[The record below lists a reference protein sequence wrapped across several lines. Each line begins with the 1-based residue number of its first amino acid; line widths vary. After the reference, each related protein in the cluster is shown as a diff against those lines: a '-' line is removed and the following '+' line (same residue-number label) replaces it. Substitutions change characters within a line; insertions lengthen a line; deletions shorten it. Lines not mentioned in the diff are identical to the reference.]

1 MNWDALGAIAELL
14 GAIAVFLTLAYLT
27 VQVKQNSKALDLQNQ
42 FSAAQI
48 MQARTDTLMSF
59 NGTVLTDPELLSAA
73 NAVSNPESL
82 DLSSMNPLE
91 RRRYWMMLN
100 MARGMFE
107 NNFQQAN
114 RGFLSEDFYQG
125 SVVPNI
131 ENFGEAFLIFELSM
145 STEFKAEVERVL
157 GEKNKRGSNP

>member
-1 MNWDALGAIAELL
+1 ML
-14 GAIAVFLTLAYLT
+14 
-27 VQVKQNSKALDLQNQ
+27 
-42 FSAAQI
+42 
-48 MQARTDTLMSF
+48 
-59 NGTVLTDPELLSAA
+59 
-73 NAVSNPESL
+73 
-82 DLSSMNPLE
+82 
-91 RRRYWMMLN
+91 LN

-107 NNFQQAN
+107 NNFQQTK

-157 GEKNKRGSNP
+157 GEKNKIRSNP